1 MPQLMIFVNR
11 SICYV
16 CDRELPHHIDRV
28 RVYPKDDGSYL
39 ERCVQCHAGTEKW
52 LVSKVGKKSKNRKYF
67 LGGCAEYE

>member
-16 CDRELPHHIDRV
+16 CGREFPHHIERV
-28 RVYPKDDGSYL
+28 KIYPNDDGSYL

-52 LVSKVGKKSKNRKYF
+52 MASKVGKKSRSRKYF
-67 LGGCAEYE
+67 LNKVA